1 MIKAAHEPA
10 MRYEQLL
17 SRQGMRAN
25 ALRVQVLEALVNE
38 TEFIDALLLKEKLE
52 KNGVASESEKIRYVI
67 KRLSAAGFLEKKPVA
82 KMNKYLFRLYPVE
95 MLEKQ
100 FTIR

>member
-1 MIKAAHEPA
+1 MKNAQQSA

-17 SRQGMRAN
+17 SRKGMRAN
-25 ALRVQVLEALVNE
+25 ELRFHVLEAMSGG
-38 TEFIDALLLKEKLE
+38 TEFIDAKMLKEKLE
-52 KNGVASESEKIRYVI
+52 EKGISCDTEKVRYVI

-82 KMNKYLFRLYPVE
+82 KMNKYLFRLCPLE